1 MLKKFQKLVK
11 LNLDDLAL
19 YLAVEGGLFLVIQ
32 IIIGCVMHFGR
43 PDTSVTVSCILFP
56 IVGGFT
62 ALIAG
67 ISHVGVSFD
76 QALRFGQTR
85 KRALGLTL
93 GLCAF
98 ESAFALAL
106 GGVLAAV
113 ERFLCVPLWAK
124 LAGMNGWVMGL
135 SGHITPA
142 PPPPHLEGL
151 EVPTGS
157 FYENLAGELVPV
169 PEKTLLIEGFTLDW
183 YWWLLIFAAAV
194 MGGLI
199 IGAVVHRF
207 GSKGLWLIWAVFVGP
222 SILVQ
227 LIPANVWRTVGWLP
241 PAAAA
246 AVLVCAGFVWSVW
259 SLLHAA
265 VRA

>member
-62 ALIAG
+62 ALVAG

-106 GGVLAAV
+106 GGLLAAV
-113 ERFLCVPLWAK
+113 ERFLCPPLWAK
-124 LAGMNGWVMGL
+124 LAGMDGWT
-135 SGHITPA
+135 SGAIFFMP
-142 PPPPHLEGL
+142 EGTT
-151 EVPTGS
+151 V
-157 FYENLAGELVPV
+157 NGELVSGKV
-169 PEKTLLIEGFTLDW
+169 LLIVDFTLDW
-183 YWWLLIFAAAV
+183 YWWLLIFALAV
-194 MGGLI
+194 GGGVI
-199 IGAVVHRF
+199 VGAVLHRF
-207 GSKGLWLIWAVFVGP
+207 GGKGGWFIWGICVVPMLLLQIFPQELVSSVELAVPV
-222 SILVQ
+222 L
-227 LIPANVWRTVGWLP
+227 
-241 PAAAA
+241 
-246 AVLVCAGFVWSVW
+246 AVLFVAGFLWSLW
-259 SLLHAA
+259 SLLHAV
-265 VRA
+265 VRS

>member
-32 IIIGCVMHFGR
+32 IIIGCVMHFGQ

-106 GGVLAAV
+106 GGALAAV

-124 LAGMNGWVMGL
+124 LAGMNGWVMGG
-135 SGHITPA
+135 SGVMEFAVSPGYDAPIT
-142 PPPPHLEGL
+142 GK
-151 EVPTGS
+151 V
-157 FYENLAGELVPV
+157 FENMAGELVPV
-169 PEKTLLIEGFTLDW
+169 PEKTLIIEAFTLDW
-183 YWWLLIFAAAV
+183 YWWLLIFALAV
-194 MGGLI
+194 GGGVI
-199 IGAVVHRF
+199 VGAVLQRF
-207 GSKGLWLIWAVFVGP
+207 GGKGGWFIWGICVVPMLLLQIFP
-222 SILVQ
+222 RELVSSVE
-227 LIPANVWRTVGWLP
+227 LVVPVL
-241 PAAAA
+241 
-246 AVLVCAGFVWSVW
+246 AVLFVAGFLWSLW
-259 SLLHAA
+259 SLLHAV
-265 VRA
+265 VRS

>member
-1 MLKKFQKLVK
+1 MLKLFQKLVK

-93 GLCAF
+93 GLASF
-98 ESAFALAL
+98 ETAFALAL
-106 GGVLAAV
+106 AAVLAAA

-124 LAGMNGWVMGL
+124 LAGMNGWVTGG
-135 SGHITPA
+135 SGVMEFAVSPGYDAPIT
-142 PPPPHLEGL
+142 GK
-151 EVPTGS
+151 V
-157 FYENLAGELVPV
+157 FENMAGELVPV
-169 PEKTLLIEGFTLDW
+169 PEKTLIIETFTLDW
-183 YWWLLIFAAAV
+183 YWWLLIFAMAV
-194 MGGLI
+194 TGGVIVGALI
-199 IGAVVHRF
+199 QRF
-207 GSKGLWLIWAVFVGP
+207 GAKGGWIIWGICVVPMFLLQIFPQELVSSAELVVP
-222 SILVQ
+222 VLAILF
-227 LIPANVWRTVGWLP
+227 I
-241 PAAAA
+241 
-246 AVLVCAGFVWSVW
+246 AGFLWSIW
-259 SLLHAA
+259 SLLHAV
-265 VRA
+265 VRS

>member
-124 LAGMNGWVMGL
+124 LAGMNGWVMGG
-135 SGHITPA
+135 SGVMEFADIVFGVLGFISMFLVFSVIRGFY
-142 PPPPHLEGL
+142 HLILRLIRRRRGDE
-151 EVPTGS
+151 E
-157 FYENLAGELVPV
+157 EEEWEDEMAG
-169 PEKTLLIEGFTLDW
+169 
-183 YWWLLIFAAAV
+183 
-194 MGGLI
+194 
-199 IGAVVHRF
+199 
-207 GSKGLWLIWAVFVGP
+207 
-222 SILVQ
+222 
-227 LIPANVWRTVGWLP
+227 
-241 PAAAA
+241 
-246 AVLVCAGFVWSVW
+246 
-259 SLLHAA
+259 
-265 VRA
+265 

>member
-1 MLKKFQKLVK
+1 MMKKLIK

-32 IIIGCVMHFGR
+32 IIIGCAMHFAR
-43 PDTSVTVSCILFP
+43 PDTSVTVSCTLFP

-62 ALIAG
+62 ALVAG

-106 GGVLAAV
+106 AGILAVV
-113 ERFLCVPLWAK
+113 ERFLCVPLWAQ
-124 LAGMNGWVMGL
+124 LAGMNGWVMGG
-135 SGHITPA
+135 SGVMEFAASPGYDAPIT
-142 PPPPHLEGL
+142 GK
-151 EVPTGS
+151 V
-157 FYENLAGELVPV
+157 FENMAGELVPV
-169 PEKTLLIEGFTLDW
+169 PEKTLIVEAFTLDW
-183 YWWLLIFAAAV
+183 YWWLLIFALAV
-194 MGGLI
+194 GGGVIVGAVLQRFGGKGGWIIWGICFAPMILTQIFPRQLSNSVELI
-199 IGAVVHRF
+199 IPLLVLIFAA
-207 GSKGLWLIWAVFVGP
+207 GLL
-222 SILVQ
+222 
-227 LIPANVWRTVGWLP
+227 
-241 PAAAA
+241 
-246 AVLVCAGFVWSVW
+246 WSLW
-259 SLLHAA
+259 SLLHAV